1 MLKEFRNYIAE
12 NNMLEKDSRV
22 LLAVSGGI
30 DSMIMSD
37 LFIKAGYQ
45 TGIAHCNF
53 SLRGSDSDL
62 DEDLVRKFAASVNIP
77 FYSIRFDTH
86 GYAEK
91 NGLSVQMAA
100 RDLRYN
106 WFEKIRIQNSFD
118 YIAVAHNLNDNI
130 ETLLINLTRG
140 TGITGLAGMRPV
152 SGSII
157 RPLLFAT
164 RNEIEEYCK
173 KYRIT
178 YREDRSNAEI
188 KYTRNRIRHLIIPEL
203 KNINPAI
210 ERTLAE
216 TLIKLRET
224 DDLLSRFITGIRD
237 AISVADN
244 DKVTFEVLQLHNYLH
259 EKTVLFELFSPF
271 GLSGSQTGD
280 LIDVISGKT
289 GGQLFTSSHRI
300 LKNRNKII
308 ILPSGKLSESSYKI
322 FSLEDMDEIPIISSS
337 ELIDITDSFVIPD
350 TKATAC
356 LDEKE
361 IEYPLLIRKWKDGDF
376 FYPLG
381 MKSKKKISDFLI
393 DIKKSLIEKDKIMVL
408 ESGGRI
414 AWVIGERIDNR
425 FRIKSATKR
434 ALIIKSIP

>member
-12 NNMLEKDSRV
+12 NKMLEKDSRV

-45 TGIAHCNF
+45 SGIAHCNF

-106 WFEKIRIQNSFD
+106 WFEKIRIQNGFD

-164 RNEIEEYCK
+164 RNEIEKYCK

-203 KNINPAI
+203 KKINPAI
-210 ERTLAE
+210 ERTLSE

-224 DDLLSRFITGIRD
+224 DDLVSRFITNIRNT
-237 AISVADN
+237 ISVTN
-244 DKVTFEVLQLHNYLH
+244 EDKVTFDIEQLNKYLH
-259 EKTVLFELFSPF
+259 EKTVLFELFRPF

-280 LIDVISGKT
+280 LIDVIYGKT
-289 GGQLFTSSHRI
+289 GGQLFTPSYRI
-300 LKNRNKII
+300 LKNRNKLIV
-308 ILPSGKLSESSYKI
+308 SLSEKTADFSYKI
-322 FSLEDMDEIPIISSS
+322 FKHEDMENIPEIASA
-337 ELIDITDSFVIPD
+337 ELIEITDSFVIPD
-350 TKATAC
+350 DKTIAC

-361 IEYPLLIRKWKDGDF
+361 MEYPLLIRKWKNGDF

-381 MKSKKKISDFLI
+381 MKRKKKISDFLI
-393 DIKKSLIEKDKIMVL
+393 DIKKSRIEKDKIMVL

-425 FRIKSATKR
+425 FRIKPETKR
-434 ALIIKSIP
+434 TLIIKPIL